1 MNLKKCILEHM
12 DLEYLMT
19 ELRFNI
25 AAARAEKA
33 ELILFELA
41 TEDERSRRRRYTS
54 VLFRLRQL
62 KREGTISFF
71 AAETDFADSTTEA
84 DYLLNTYPALSDV
97 ASVAEK
103 CEHRIIVVRV

>member
-1 MNLKKCILEHM
+1 MNLKKCVLEHM

-25 AAARAEKA
+25 AAARAEKV
-33 ELILFELA
+33 ELLMLELA

-62 KREGTISFF
+62 KREGIIQFF
-71 AAETDFADSTTEA
+71 ASEDDFADNTTEA
-84 DYLLNTYPALSDV
+84 VYLLNKYPELSETANIAKEGARRLV
-97 ASVAEK
+97 IV
-103 CEHRIIVVRV
+103 RI

>member
-1 MNLKKCILEHM
+1 MNLKKCVLEHM

-25 AAARAEKA
+25 AAARAEKV
-33 ELILFELA
+33 ELLMLELA

-62 KREGTISFF
+62 KREGTVQFF
-71 AAETDFADSTTEA
+71 ATEDDFADNTTEA
-84 DYLLNTYPALSDV
+84 DYLLNKYPELAEV
-97 ASVAEK
+97 AGVAGER
-103 CEHRIIVVRV
+103 EHRIVVVRV

>member
-1 MNLKKCILEHM
+1 MTLKKCLLEHM

-25 AAARAEKA
+25 AASRAEKI

-41 TEDERSRRRRYTS
+41 TEEERSRRRRYTS

-62 KREGTISFF
+62 KREGIIQFF
-71 AAETDFADSTTEA
+71 ATENDFADNTTEA
-84 DYLLNTYPALSDV
+84 DYLLNKYPQLADV
-97 ASVAEK
+97 STIAMDRA
-103 CEHRIIVVRV
+103 HRVIVVRL

>member
-1 MNLKKCILEHM
+1 MNLKKCVLEHM

-25 AAARAEKA
+25 AAARAEKV
-33 ELILFELA
+33 ELLMLELA

-62 KREGTISFF
+62 KRDGTVQFF
-71 AAETDFADSTTEA
+71 ATEEDFADNTTEA
-84 DYLLNTYPALSDV
+84 DYLLNKYPELAEV
-97 ASVAEK
+97 AGVAGER
-103 CEHRIIVVRV
+103 EHRIVVVRV

>member
-1 MNLKKCILEHM
+1 MNLKKCTLEHM

-25 AAARAEKA
+25 ATARAEKVD
-33 ELILFELA
+33 LVLFELA

-71 AAETDFADSTTEA
+71 AAETDFADGTTEA
-84 DYLLNTYPALSDV
+84 DYLLNKYPELAEV
-97 ASVAEK
+97 ASTAGE
-103 CEHRIIVVRV
+103 CEHRLIIVRV

>member
-1 MNLKKCILEHM
+1 MNLKKCTLEHM

-33 ELILFELA
+33 DLVLFELA

-62 KREGTISFF
+62 KREGTIGFLPPRRILLT
-71 AAETDFADSTTEA
+71 AQRRLII
-84 DYLLNTYPALSDV
+84 YLINIPQLP
-97 ASVAEK
+97 
-103 CEHRIIVVRV
+103 R

>member
-1 MNLKKCILEHM
+1 MNLKKCVLEHM

-25 AAARAEKA
+25 AAARAEKM

-41 TEDERSRRRRYTS
+41 TEDDRSRRRRYTS

-62 KREGTISFF
+62 KREGSISFF
-71 AAETDFADSTTEA
+71 AAESDFVDGTTEA
-84 DYLLNTYPALSDV
+84 DYLLNKYPET
-97 ASVAEK
+97 AELADIAG
-103 CEHRIIVVRV
+103 ERTHRIIVVRV

>member
-1 MNLKKCILEHM
+1 MNLKKCTLEHM

-25 AAARAEKA
+25 AAARAEKI

-41 TEDERSRRRRYTS
+41 TEDDRSRRRRYTS

-62 KREGTISFF
+62 KREGTIGFF
-71 AAETDFADSTTEA
+71 AAETDFVDGTTEA
-84 DYLLNTYPALSDV
+84 DYLLNKYPAIAEI
-97 ASVAEK
+97 ASVATERT
-103 CEHRIIVVRV
+103 HRIIVVRV